1 MKRYTPAFPGRCNG
15 VAHCEQPPVAR
26 VVTQSQSAE
35 FQDDVCATHLFG
47 FLTGLIDPD
56 GHVTAI
62 KKLPKETA

>member
-1 MKRYTPAFPGRCNG
+1 

-47 FLTGLIDPD
+47 FVAGLIDPD
-56 GHVTAI
+56 GHVVAI
-62 KKLPKETA
+62 KKLPKGDPA